1 MSTIEFFKRKP
12 GYCGAK
18 VLIPPVSLRYFD
30 NQATTIL
37 FLGFFFGLHVSSIA
51 PEAPSERR
59 AWPFELV
66 EVDLSKR
73 FQLTRFPNYLRLRQI
88 ASKRPPLEDRICG
101 GN

>member
-1 MSTIEFFKRKP
+1 
-12 GYCGAK
+12 
-18 VLIPPVSLRYFD
+18 
-30 NQATTIL
+30 
-37 FLGFFFGLHVSSIA
+37 LHVSTIA

-66 EVDLSKR
+66 EVGLSKR
-73 FQLTRFPNYLRLRQI
+73 FQLTHFPNFLRLRQI